1 MLSEQNLFTCRGLTV
16 FPLRKPPCQACGE
29 WLRGREAGISEALT
43 EGIQVRDGG
52 SLNQNNLNRDGDGQ
66 TGRRRDKDEEWIVL
80 NWETGTEV

>member
-16 FPLRKPPCQACGE
+16 FPLRKPLCQACGE

-43 EGIQVRDGG
+43 VGIQARDGG

-66 TGRRRDKDEEWIVL
+66 TGRRRDREKECIVL
-80 NWETGTEV
+80 NWGTGVEV